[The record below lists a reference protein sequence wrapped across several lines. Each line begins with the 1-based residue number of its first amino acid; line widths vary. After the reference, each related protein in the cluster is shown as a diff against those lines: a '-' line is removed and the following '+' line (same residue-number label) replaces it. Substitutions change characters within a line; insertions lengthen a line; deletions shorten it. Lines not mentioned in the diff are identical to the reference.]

1 MTRNAKLYYRNVK
14 RIVSFS
20 SKDKKQFLQLLKKKL
35 IEFSEQQN
43 NCSYQDM
50 INHFG
55 TPNEVASSYIE
66 SLDTDIL
73 LKHLKFKK
81 FIKILVAV
89 LCISILSYTC
99 FEIYTL
105 NCLYESAKESL
116 NLHEETTIVEI
127 E

>member
-14 RIVSFS
+14 SIVSFS
-20 SKDKKQFLQLLKKKL
+20 SKDKKQFLQLLKKNL

-81 FIKILVAV
+81 FIKI
-89 LCISILSYTC
+89 
-99 FEIYTL
+99 TL
-105 NCLYESAKESL
+105 NLNKNMCYNLLVFKFKITLSL
-116 NLHEETTIVEI
+116 FRRFY
-127 E
+127 